1 MLKNHPKGLVV
12 AFFANMGERFGYYTM
27 LSIFVY
33 YLQATFGFSVTV
45 AGWVYGGFLFGIYF
59 LPVFGGLLADKMLG
73 YGKTITIGLVVLFLG
88 YGLLSLP
95 GKNFIFLLLALL
107 VISIG
112 TGLFKGNLQALV
124 GNMYDHPQYEKQRDY
139 AFNIFYMGINVG
151 AFFAPWAATW
161 AINWVLGKNNY
172 SYNPKIVDLGYKF
185 IHGELENTKELLSLA
200 QTQAGASFTT
210 LNNFCESYINSV
222 SMGYKAAFAIAA
234 LSMILSF
241 VIFVVFKKYYKEDD
255 LSEKEKAESEE
266 HKDKVIE
273 LSPKQIKDRLF
284 ALYFVFA
291 VVMFFWMTFHQN
303 GLTMSVFAKNYTV
316 DHVSRVTYTFFNL
329 KSFLFLILSIIGL
342 VFLVKKA
349 STRMVRLIG
358 GILFFGGAFITYRI
372 VSGFENVM
380 PIFPQIFQQFN
391 PIFVVFLTPVVIAFF
406 SFLQK
411 MKKEP
416 STPKK
421 IGIGMIITGL
431 SFGIMLIASIGLKSP
446 SVLKGGVSEA
456 GALIGPYWLIGT
468 YFLITIAELF
478 LSPMGISFV
487 SKVSPPKY
495 KGTMQGGWLAA
506 TAIGNLAAGLI
517 AYFWDKWELWQFFAL
532 LIVLCFLSAALIFSV
547 MKKLERASES

>member
-1 MLKNHPKGLVV
+1 MLKNHPKGLIV

-59 LPVFGGLLADKMLG
+59 LPVFGGLIADKMLG
-73 YGKTITIGLVVLFLG
+73 YGKTITIGIVILFLG

-95 GKNFIFLLLALL
+95 GKNFIFLLFSLL
-107 VISIG
+107 IISIG

-139 AFNIFYMGINVG
+139 AFNIFYMGINIG
-151 AFFAPWAATW
+151 AFFAPSAATA
-161 AINWVLGKNNY
+161 AINWVLRKNSF
-172 SYNPKIVDLGYKF
+172 SYNAKIVDLGNKF
-185 IHGELENTKELLSLA
+185 LDGKLEDTSELLSLA
-200 QTQAGASFTT
+200 NAQIGASFTNLT
-210 LNNFCESYINSV
+210 LFCESYIKSV

-234 LSMILSF
+234 LSMIVSF
-241 VIFVVFKKYYKEDD
+241 IIFVVFKKYYKDDD
-255 LSEKEKAESEE
+255 LSEKEKAESDE
-266 HKDKVIE
+266 HRDKVIE

-284 ALYFVFA
+284 ALYFVFF

-303 GLTMSVFAKNYTV
+303 GLTMNVFAKNYTV
-316 DHVSRVTYTFFNL
+316 SEVSRLTYTIFSL
-329 KSFLFLILSIIGL
+329 KSFLPLILAMIGL
-342 VFLVKKA
+342 VFLIRKGSARVA
-349 STRMVRLIG
+349 RIIG
-358 GILFFGGAFITYRI
+358 GILFLGGAIITYRI
-372 VSGFENVM
+372 VKGFDNVM
-380 PIFPQIFQQFN
+380 PISPQIFQQFN
-391 PIFVVFLTPVVIAFF
+391 PIFIVFLTPVVIAFF

-431 SFGIMLIASIGLKSP
+431 SFGILLIASIGLKSP
-446 SVLKGGVSEA
+446 SALKGGIS
-456 GALIGPYWLIGT
+456 GILIGPYWLIGM
-468 YFLITIAELF
+468 YFSVTIAELC

-487 SKVSPPKY
+487 SKVAPPKY

-506 TAIGNLAAGLI
+506 TAVGNLLAGLI
-517 AYFWDKWELWQFFAL
+517 GYFWDKWELWQFFAL
-532 LIVLCFLSAALIFSV
+532 LIAMCFLSAALIFSV

>member
-1 MLKNHPKGLVV
+1 MLKNHPKGLIV

-59 LPVFGGLLADKMLG
+59 LPVFGGLIADKMLG
-73 YGKTITIGLVVLFLG
+73 YGKTITIGIVILFLG

-95 GKNFIFLLLALL
+95 GKNFIFLLFSLL
-107 VISIG
+107 IISIG

-124 GNMYDHPQYEKQRDY
+124 GNMYEHPQYEKKRDY
-139 AFNIFYMGINVG
+139 AFNIFYMGINIG
-151 AFFAPWAATW
+151 AFFAPSAATA
-161 AINWVLGKNNY
+161 AINWVLRKNSF
-172 SYNPKIVDLGYKF
+172 SYNAKIVDLGNKF
-185 IHGELENTKELLSLA
+185 LDGKLEDTSELLSLA
-200 QTQAGASFTT
+200 NAQIGASFTNLT
-210 LNNFCESYINSV
+210 LFCESYIKSV

-234 LSMILSF
+234 LSMIVSF
-241 VIFVVFKKYYKEDD
+241 IIFVVFKKYYKDDD
-255 LSEKEKAESEE
+255 LSEKEKAESDE
-266 HKDKVIE
+266 HRNKVIE

-284 ALYFVFA
+284 ALYFVFF

-303 GLTMSVFAKNYTV
+303 GLTMNVFAKNYTV
-316 DHVSRVTYTFFNL
+316 SEVSRLTYTIFSL
-329 KSFLFLILSIIGL
+329 KSFLPLILAMIGL
-342 VFLVKKA
+342 VFLIRKGSARVA
-349 STRMVRLIG
+349 RIIG
-358 GILFFGGAFITYRI
+358 GILFLGGAIITYRI
-372 VSGFENVM
+372 VKGFDNVM
-380 PIFPQIFQQFN
+380 PISPQIFQQFN
-391 PIFVVFLTPVVIAFF
+391 PIFIVFLTPVVIAFF

-431 SFGIMLIASIGLKSP
+431 SFGILLIASIGLKSP
-446 SVLKGGVSEA
+446 SALKGGIS
-456 GALIGPYWLIGT
+456 GILIGPYWLIGM
-468 YFLITIAELF
+468 YFSVTIAELC

-487 SKVSPPKY
+487 SKVAPPKY

-506 TAIGNLAAGLI
+506 TAVGNLLAGLI
-517 AYFWDKWELWQFFAL
+517 GYFWDKWELWQFFAL
-532 LIVLCFLSAALIFSV
+532 LIAMCFLSAALIFSV